1 MPSAVSARS
10 FLRGVGLLSFLLLW
24 STGGVGA
31 QTLLHGFDQTRLEN
45 IDAVLERYVAEERVA
60 GAVAMVLR
68 DGHVVYEGSAGW
80 GDREAQREME
90 TDAIFRIASQS
101 KAITSALVMM
111 LVEEGKVNLNEPIS
125 RWMPTFANHRVA
137 VRNAEGEVEVVPATR
152 AITVQDLLT
161 HTAGISYGRG
171 ILESFYLPAN
181 LGDATAYAWYTADK
195 NETVCET
202 MDRLGTLPQAEHPGS
217 AWVYGYN
224 SDVLGCIVE
233 RVSGMPLDV
242 FLRTRLTE
250 PLGMTDT
257 HFYLPTSTPRER
269 LAAVYTIDGAT
280 GRIRRAEDGTRGQG
294 NYIEGPRR
302 NFAGGAGLLSTA
314 QDYAR
319 FLEMTRN
326 GGELDGVRYLS
337 PASIRLMTSNQIGT
351 LRGTGGLGFGLGFE
365 TVDRA
370 GAGGFASVGSY
381 GWSGAYGTYY
391 KVDPARDLVMVLM
404 LQVVPYVGSGIR
416 ESFDA
421 AVYGALV
428 D

>member
-1 MPSAVSARS
+1 
-10 FLRGVGLLSFLLLW
+10 
-24 STGGVGA
+24 
-31 QTLLHGFDQTRLEN
+31 
-45 IDAVLERYVAEERVA
+45 VLQRYVEEERVA
-60 GAVAMVLR
+60 GAVALVLR
-68 DGHVVYEGSAGW
+68 DGEIVYEGAAGW
-80 GDREAQREME
+80 SDREAERPMA
-90 TDAIFRIASQS
+90 TDAVFRIASQS
-101 KAITSALVMM
+101 KAITSALMMM
-111 LVEEGKVNLNEPIS
+111 LVEEGRINLNEPIS

-137 VRNAEGEVEVVPATR
+137 VRNEAGDVEIVPASR

-171 ILESFYLPAN
+171 ILEPTYIAAD

-202 MDRLGTLPQAEHPGS
+202 MDRLGTLPQAQHPGA

-224 SDVLGCIVE
+224 SDILGCMVE
-233 RVSGMPLDV
+233 RVSGVPLDE
-242 FLRTRLTE
+242 FMRTRLTE
-250 PLGMTDT
+250 PLGMVDT
-257 HFYLPTSTPRER
+257 HFYLPATTPRER
-269 LAAVYTIDGAT
+269 VTTVYTIDSAT

-314 QDYAR
+314 RDYAR

-326 GGELDGVRYLS
+326 GGILDGARVLS
-337 PASIRLMTSNQIGT
+337 PRSVELMSSNQVGT
-351 LRGTGGLGFGLGFE
+351 LHSASGLGFGLGFE
-365 TVDRA
+365 TVDRL

-391 KVDPARDLVMVLM
+391 KVDPEERLVMVLM

-428 D
+428 E